1 MKTLKLTVKERV
13 IFEEILPQQGRKIEM
28 ILCNDLL
35 KKIEFSPE
43 EISRYKLTDQGGG
56 RVVWDQDKEQDK
68 EIEITEEQVSLLKK
82 AASEID
88 ETGKATRFN
97 VSLLAKIDDL

>member
-35 KKIEFSPE
+35 KKVEFSPE
-43 EISRYKLTDQGGG
+43 EISLYKLTDQGGG
-56 RVVWDQDKEQDK
+56 RVVWDQNKEKNK
-68 EIEITEEQVSLLKK
+68 EIEITEEQASLLKK